1 VAIPNVIGSTFES
14 ANSTLLGLGFA
25 VRREA
30 VKSDSPKDTVV
41 NTTPGVGTLQPP
53 GTTITLQVSKGPT
66 TSTVPDVTT
75 LSQTD
80 AQATLK
86 ASGFGVKIVSQPV
99 TDQSQDGVVQTQDPP
114 GGSLQPP
121 GTIVTIAVGKFG
133 ATTTPGPP

>member
-30 VKSDSPKDTVV
+30 VKSDEPKDTVV
-41 NTTPGVGTLQPP
+41 NTSPGVGTLQPP

-75 LSQTD
+75 LSQND

-86 ASGFGVKIVSQPV
+86 ASGFGVRIVSQPV
-99 TDQSQDGVVQTQDPP
+99 TDQSQDGIVQTQDPS
-114 GGSLQPP
+114 GGTQQPA
-121 GTIVTIAVGKFG
+121 GTTVTIAVGRF
-133 ATTTPGPP
+133 ATTPGPP